1 MNTRHILL
9 CLALSLLGAGL
20 QAQTDLPQ
28 VFSPNAAEL
37 GKYGKIPV
45 SYFNGLPNITIPL
58 TELRAK
64 NYTLPIYLTYHAG
77 GNKPD
82 QHPGW
87 VGLGW
92 TLHAGGC
99 INRIVNDKIDELC
112 QEEQASLNS
121 TVEYGTITSIEDPGF
136 LYQGHLVQGDT
147 IIRQNDEPQKERMSR
162 AEYRL
167 LDKEP
172 DEFQVC
178 VDGMEAS
185 FYVTG
190 DGDIRIKS
198 KGAVDFTARIILS
211 DNDNNLLEMY
221 PSTNVNAGSTY
232 WTRVFRYI
240 REIDLVSAKGVKYVF
255 GGDWDSIEVSSS
267 HLLGPAYDDNG
278 HPVWQTPI
286 GHVNTWH
293 LREMVFPDGERISF
307 EYEQAGI
314 PIVKSGCFNSWRF
327 TYAGETY
334 PGFQSLDEQN
344 YDTYTFLFP
353 CYLKRVT
360 GSMNGESVLFHS
372 GKTTELEYD
381 IDEQEMSLKTGAF
394 TEYHP
399 FSQFTDENYYRQL
412 NAIEGNQGRVL
423 FQYSHCHGQRLRL
436 ETISLAERGTT
447 ISRGRYEFHYNEN
460 GCLPKYNSRKTDM
473 WGYYR
478 GASYSMFLP
487 QRMNQSR
494 TPSPDST
501 KVGILEKIIYPTGGY
516 TAFEYEQN
524 DYSAYIGDDP
534 TQRVISSG
542 MGGGLRIKR
551 ITDHDGSHTSSRSFL
566 YRRDSGESAG
576 TLSGIPKFYYLG
588 TFVRNETR
596 WNEYQAGV
604 QQPFWYNAFNLDDDE
619 DGLED
624 FEIGSEQHINEL
636 SLTDGS
642 HVTYDQVEEVFDDGS
657 KVVRKY
663 QSYVAY
669 PDDAPRILFGN
680 FDGPGLKYRT
690 GSRELSRGLLSEE
703 KYIDS
708 SGKTV
713 RLIHNE
719 YNDIQTDPPLVAIA
733 YVKYGAGY
741 FIHRHYYYPV
751 YSYNPYLR
759 ERTEIQYSD
768 DGCDS
773 LIVTT
778 DYTYDIHR
786 NLTEVTR
793 MAGGVRIRDTYTYTG
808 DYTEGEYSGM
818 TARNMI
824 SFPVEHLQFRK
835 EGSAAEKL
843 TGAELVTWRSSGNH
857 YIPSEQW
864 QAGLGSGI
872 ASGSFG
878 EYTGTRKDS
887 HYGNAPELSYACY
900 DSDGNLILSE
910 DKTGSP
916 TTYIWT
922 PDGCHPAAIIPGA
935 RIPYE
940 RRDSSDVSRSQQS
953 DLAPGDFLIKDF
965 DCSDPF
971 TMNLSLTC
979 PQGQNWYLDV
989 LIDGGSHPLAK
1000 INSTYTQSEW
1010 SDNGYGQYPSQRQ
1023 VSIPSG
1029 THRLRVNVR
1038 MTYYAGQSSDPE
1050 GCTLSFNYREKQY
1063 TTTVVPGQTVVF
1075 EDFEEDGN
1083 VTSNGYWSDRSHR
1096 GTWTHSL
1103 DTSGGPYVVDY
1114 RVFRNGRWEYKSV
1127 QASGT
1132 SVSINEGS
1140 SPIDHVRIYPG
1151 GSLPESYTWN
1161 DGGTLRSKT
1170 DARGT
1175 TESYRYD
1182 GLGRLTGVYDNEGH
1196 KVEGYQYNYKNR

>member
-99 INRIVNDKIDELC
+99 INRIVNVKKDEMSRVESIGITGDGIGHLYHSD
-112 QEEQASLNS
+112 EMSTYAGLNS
-121 TVEYGTITSIEDPGF
+121 VMNRIVSNWDDDDY
-136 LYQGHLVQGDT
+136 
-147 IIRQNDEPQKERMSR
+147 
-162 AEYRL
+162 A
-167 LDKEP
+167 P
-172 DEFQVC
+172 DEFVINTDDIQ
-178 VDGMEAS
+178 AS
-185 FYVTG
+185 FYIVG
-190 DGDIRIKS
+190 EDDIRIVSKS
-198 KGAVDFTARIILS
+198 NADFTVQFELETEPSNYPGLIIAEGYDGLGQYRSNKANRYTYFKRFVVTGKDGTRYIFGGDDSAIEFSTTVKSFATVDEYNRHWAAVATANTWYLKRIERPDGEVVFFDYAKEGKPMVLIDRHHGEYFHPLDEDVAARIGYYDESTYRGNRYNSRYHMIFLQPSYLS
-211 DNDNNLLEMY
+211 TIRSKQTGETITFDRERSHELSYEVTENQFIQAVGDFSTDGNTLGNLTFPVIQENDYYMRLTKIRSSARPEKIIRFHHTDSFTRRLTLQQIDFIASSPDNAYEYAFNYNETNLLPPY
-221 PSTNVNAGSTY
+221 NAKQTDYWGYYNGRSFKMINGSTY
-232 WTRVFRYI
+232 SLIDALRSQVDPLKMQA
-240 REIDLVSAKGVKYVF
+240 EILT
-255 GGDWDSIEVSSS
+255 SI
-267 HLLGPAYDDNG
+267 
-278 HPVWQTPI
+278 
-286 GHVNTWH
+286 
-293 LREMVFPDGERISF
+293 
-307 EYEQAGI
+307 
-314 PIVKSGCFNSWRF
+314 C
-327 TYAGETY
+327 
-334 PGFQSLDEQN
+334 
-344 YDTYTFLFP
+344 
-353 CYLKRVT
+353 
-360 GSMNGESVLFHS
+360 
-372 GKTTELEYD
+372 
-381 IDEQEMSLKTGAF
+381 
-394 TEYHP
+394 
-399 FSQFTDENYYRQL
+399 
-412 NAIEGNQGRVL
+412 
-423 FQYSHCHGQRLRL
+423 
-436 ETISLAERGTT
+436 
-447 ISRGRYEFHYNEN
+447 
-460 GCLPKYNSRKTDM
+460 
-473 WGYYR
+473 
-478 GASYSMFLP
+478 
-487 QRMNQSR
+487 
-494 TPSPDST
+494 
-501 KVGILEKIIYPTGGY
+501 YPTGGRSE
-516 TAFEYEQN
+516 FMYEPH
-524 DYSAYIGDDP
+524 DYGKVVHRYP
-534 TQRVISSG
+534 FYLEQ
-542 MGGGLRIKR
+542 MGVDKMAGGLRI
-551 ITDHDGSHTSSRSFL
+551 RSIIDYPAEGKAETRTFI
-566 YRRDSGESAG
+566 YKNGNRS
-576 TLSGIPKFYYLG
+576 SGILFGQPQNSDGDNHYEMPSYFVNANGTKIKYEG
-588 TFVRNETR
+588 TFPVS
-596 WNEYQAGV
+596 YKI
-604 QQPFWYNAFNLDDDE
+604 YSE
-619 DGLED
+619 DAV
-624 FEIGSEQHINEL
+624 NEL
-636 SLTDGS
+636 STTEGN
-642 HVTYDQVEEVFDDGS
+642 HVTYSKVQEQRGDGS
-657 KVVRKY
+657 IVEYEYSNHDSEEGMDTFPSFYDKNYGTKVLSDK
-663 QSYVAY
+663 A
-669 PDDAPRILFGN
+669 N
-680 FDGPGLKYRT
+680 
-690 GSRELSRGLLSEE
+690 SRELFRGLLIKKTGRNSNGDMCFTEE
-703 KYIDS
+703 
-708 SGKTV
+708 
-713 RLIHNE
+713 NE
-719 YNDIQTDPPLVAIA
+719 YKIDTLSSIHSIEWKTYFGQRLYSLRHGTIFC
-733 YVKYGAGY
+733 GY
-741 FIHRHYYYPV
+741 
-751 YSYNPYLR
+751 PYLHHQIKTTYPDASGSSYL
-759 ERTEIQYSD
+759 E
-768 DGCDS
+768 
-773 LIVTT
+773 TT

-793 MAGGVRIRDTYTYTG
+793 TAGGVRIRDTYTYTG
-808 DYTEGEYSGM
+808 DYTEGGYSGM

-887 HYGNAPELSYACY
+887 HYGNAPELFYACY

-1000 INSTYTQSEW
+1000 INSTYTQSDW
-1010 SDNGYGQYPSQRQ
+1010 SDIGYGQYPSQRQ

-1161 DGGTLRSKT
+1161 DDGTLRSKT